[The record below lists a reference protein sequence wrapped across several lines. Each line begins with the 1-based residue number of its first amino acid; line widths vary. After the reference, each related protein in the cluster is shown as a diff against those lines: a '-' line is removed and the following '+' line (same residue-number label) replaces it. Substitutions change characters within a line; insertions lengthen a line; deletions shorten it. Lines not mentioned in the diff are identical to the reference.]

1 MSRAPRLR
9 ALVSASPEDVAGSP
23 GCVCG
28 CAMTTLPPT
37 FTMLQSVDL
46 RVSGHP
52 AQSLSVKPSTVKNA
66 GGFTFFVQQCDA
78 CEGRFVE
85 EVPTEQDKI
94 FPIAFTG

>member
-37 FTMLQSVDL
+37 VTMVQSVDL
-46 RVSGHP
+46 HVSGHP
-52 AQSLSVKPSTVKNA
+52 AQSLSVKPSTVKTPEALLSAFNVTTRA
-66 GGFTFFVQQCDA
+66 KVWVCR
-78 CEGRFVE
+78 EG
-85 EVPTEQDKI
+85 
-94 FPIAFTG
+94 